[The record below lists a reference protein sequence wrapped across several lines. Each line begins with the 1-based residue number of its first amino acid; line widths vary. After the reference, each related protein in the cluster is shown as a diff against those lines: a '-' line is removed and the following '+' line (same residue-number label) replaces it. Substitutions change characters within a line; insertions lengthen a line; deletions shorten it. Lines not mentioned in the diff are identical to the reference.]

1 MLSRGQ
7 ATNSHVIFKGM
18 FRRSIDLKR
27 IKKSFFALEVNLTSE
42 KKKILVFGFRYWF
55 DLQTKSL

>member
-42 KKKILVFGFRYWF
+42 KKKDSGIWLQILV
-55 DLQTKSL
+55 